1 MRTGTVIGMG
11 LVYLVLGALGA
22 ARAEVVTGTD
32 TNGPPQWEIGLFGVG
47 ARLPLYRGS
56 DEYKNYF
63 FALPYLI
70 YRGEVVQVEREG
82 VRGLFY
88 RGDRIETDIS
98 MGGNPPVKKNAKARQ
113 GMPELDPLLEM
124 GPAVRGIL
132 YRGKRL
138 TSLRVEA
145 AARAVISVDR
155 SDLGTAH
162 EGNRLILSLVA
173 PRYVP
178 RVGSPWSAGC
188 RGGVDFAD
196 SDYHSYFYDVPED
209 QAQPDRPAYHS
220 GGGYSGCYAAGFVTR
235 EMTPRL
241 SVSLYAQWNNVDGAV
256 YADSP
261 LVKARNTY
269 IAGVAVVWT
278 LAESEQHVSR
288 R

>member
-1 MRTGTVIGMG
+1 MNRGSLAG
-11 LVYLVLGALGA
+11 LAVVWLALGALAA
-22 ARAEVVTGTD
+22 ARADVVTGAD
-32 TNGPPQWEIGLFGVG
+32 TNGPPQWEVGLFGVG

-56 DEYKNYF
+56 DESKDYF

-132 YRGKRL
+132 YRGQRL
-138 TSLRVEA
+138 KSLRIEV

-178 RVGSPWSAGC
+178 RAGSPWSAGC

-196 SDYHSYFYDVPED
+196 SDYHSYFYDVTED
-209 QAQPDRPAYHS
+209 QALPDRPAYHS
-220 GGGYSGCYAAGFVTR
+220 GGGYSGCYAAAFVTR
-235 EMTPRL
+235 EVTERL
-241 SVSLYAQWNNVDGAV
+241 SVSLYGQWNNVDGAV
-256 YADSP
+256 YDDSP
-261 LVKARNTY
+261 LVKDRNNY

-278 LAESEQHVSR
+278 LAESEQHVAR